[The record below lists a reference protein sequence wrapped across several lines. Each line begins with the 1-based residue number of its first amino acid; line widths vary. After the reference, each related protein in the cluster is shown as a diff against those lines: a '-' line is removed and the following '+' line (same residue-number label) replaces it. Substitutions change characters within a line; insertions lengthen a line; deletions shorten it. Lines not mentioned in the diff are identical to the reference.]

1 MHDASPAVRLFVIL
15 CAIGAV
21 GLIASMTQGCG
32 GSAASV
38 AARDTLAAI
47 GRGVVVV
54 ETAVG
59 EAQAEERERI
69 RAERPVQ
76 SEARRRL
83 SPFWRVGDAVF
94 AVRALLLSAAAAI
107 DAHGA
112 DGLREMAPCVIESVA
127 RLLEATEVLK
137 ELGAEIPI
145 VGELASALR
154 VLQPYA
160 GTCVPEGA
168 E

>member
-1 MHDASPAVRLFVIL
+1 MHRASPAARLFAIL
-15 CAIGAV
+15 AALGAL
-21 GLIASMTQGCG
+21 GFLSSMAQGCG
-32 GSAASV
+32 ASTATI
-38 AARDTLAAI
+38 AARETLTAI

-54 ETAVG
+54 ETAVAP
-59 EAQAEERERI
+59 AQAAERERI

-83 SPFWRVGDAVF
+83 SPYWRVGDAVF

-112 DGLREMAPCVIESVA
+112 DGLRNIAPCVIESVA
-127 RLLEATEVLK
+127 RLLEASEVLK
-137 ELGAEIPI
+137 ELGEEIPI
-145 VGELASALR
+145 VGELASGLR